1 MPETD
6 HGDSSGYGPG
16 RTLVDGERV
25 VLARVANQDTLDR
38 GVVSL
43 ELTITDR
50 QASVAAGRMPETDTC
65 RRTRRPGYALVDA
78 QVVWGGMRFAQDR
91 QGGGFREVEG
101 VDGNFRAEGRTLP
114 PDVTAGVLA
123 TIRER
128 YPTES
133 AIEVSW
139 EHAGAEASERC
150 HTAFLLPRVRLPR

>member
-6 HGDSSGYGPG
+6 DGDRTGYVPG

-25 VLARVANQDTLDR
+25 VLAHVVNQDTLDR

-43 ELTITDR
+43 ELAITDR
-50 QASVAAGRMPETDTC
+50 QARVAAGQAPETDTC
-65 RRTRRPGYALVDA
+65 RRTRRPGYALVYA
-78 QVVWGGMRFAQDR
+78 QVVWGGIRFAQDR
-91 QGGGFREVEG
+91 QGGRFREVEG

-139 EHAGAEASERC
+139 EHAGAATGERRY
-150 HTAFLLPRVRLPR
+150 TAFLLPRVRFPH